1 MKYSFET
8 SEQIIDC
15 LDCPF
20 YDPQLDE
27 NDIYKEHDWQCW
39 VNKRILKEPLAGKP
53 KWCPLKMEVE
63 I

>member
-27 NDIYKEHDWQCW
+27 KNRMLPHIDYICNNL
-39 VNKRILKEPLAGKP
+39 NKIRNNNK
-53 KWCPLKMEVE
+53 
-63 I
+63 